1 MLNFQGKRIYLACGF
16 TDGRKNILGLTSI
29 IETSFALD
37 PFDSAV
43 FVFCNKSR
51 NRLKIIEW
59 DGSGYWMYLKKLE
72 RGRFQW
78 AETGNEKT
86 MTITDEELYHLLAS
100 PGLIQK
106 LRRIKYGHAIA

>member
-1 MLNFQGKRIYLACGF
+1 LACGF

-29 IETSFALD
+29 IEKSFALD

-59 DGSGYWMYLKKLE
+59 DGSGYWLYLKKLE
-72 RGRFQW
+72 YGRFQW
-78 AETGNEKT
+78 VEAGDEKT
-86 MTITDEELYHLLAS
+86 MTITDDELYNLLAS